1 MELSNIVPQTL
12 IQSAAR
18 VEYIKTHKPGDS
30 DWDPLRYVYC
40 IKEVRE
46 SEVVCQELF
55 GEYQQIVVPI
65 HVFTTPI
72 NPTVDSD
79 TTITFPYEEF
89 HLLRN

>member
-30 DWDPLRYVYC
+30 DWDPLMYVYC

-55 GEYQQIVVPI
+55 GEYQQLVVPMRA
-65 HVFTTPI
+65 FTTPI
-72 NPTVDSD
+72 NLTEDSN
-79 TTITFPYEEF
+79 TTQTFSYEEF
-89 HLLRN
+89 HLLRH